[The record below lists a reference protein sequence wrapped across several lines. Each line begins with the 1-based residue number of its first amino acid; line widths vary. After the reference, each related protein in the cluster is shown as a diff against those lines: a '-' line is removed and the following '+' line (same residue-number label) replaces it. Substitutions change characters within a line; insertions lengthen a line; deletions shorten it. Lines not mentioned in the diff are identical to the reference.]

1 MSAYQFSFKTKFIN
15 IRKYNKEPPLN
26 KKKKK
31 NKKLFKIQ
39 IQKKRNKKQ
48 NHLKFETEKLVK
60 IKTEKKSKT

>member
-26 KKKKK
+26 KKK

-39 IQKKRNKKQ
+39 KQKKRNKKQ